1 MKKKIALIEDDAD
14 LFALLKYNLER
25 EGFVLVG
32 SQTGKG
38 AIDLCLRERPD
49 LILLDIML
57 PDSDGL
63 DICLVAPGRSAPAVS
78 FP

>member
-1 MKKKIALIEDDAD
+1 VTKRIAIIEDDAD

-25 EGFVLVG
+25 EGFLVTG
-32 SQTGKG
+32 LQTGRG
-38 AIDLCLRERPD
+38 ALDLCRRVRPD

-63 DICLVAPGRSAPAVS
+63 DICEFSASVYEVFGR
-78 FP
+78 